1 MSRSDAK
8 ATSAPSANSL
18 VRTIHAASLNA
29 AAWPEVLEQLRCH
42 LDARVVTLGHHAFT
56 TGSDSTMFEA
66 SDSGSFSQDMA
77 QFSAHNPWFLSS
89 DDYVPGRVMSGEEL
103 IDHQALRRTDF
114 YRRFLQPRGLLH
126 MLCGVVDQRARGA
139 HCVSIY
145 RAEDQDAFDAQKKA
159 ELGLLLDHIT
169 LSLQSQWRWQAADD
183 LAQALLSVSDHDTR
197 PTLLVTGDAEP
208 VHRNRAAAQLLDLG
222 LGLAMDGRCVVA
234 ASPADR
240 RLLQQTIARLAQVDP
255 ADPAAAP
262 AVLTLAGPPGCPAV
276 VVVVRAAGQV
286 FASQSGARRG
296 LVVVAVRGGSAS
308 HDPAR
313 CVFARQYE
321 LTAAQAKVSAL
332 VFAGQ
337 SLATVSRSLN
347 LSENTV
353 RSHLKQIF
361 QKTDT
366 HGQMELVHLHAR
378 VCTALP

>member
-1 MSRSDAK
+1 MPRSDFP
-8 ATSAPSANSL
+8 APSAPVL
-18 VRTIHAASLNA
+18 VRAIHAASLNTS
-29 AAWPEVLEQLRCH
+29 AWPEVLEQMRQH

-56 TGSDSTMFEA
+56 TGADSPLCEA
-66 SDSGSFSQDMA
+66 SESGSFSADMA
-77 QFSAHNPWFLSS
+77 VFSAHNPWFLSS
-89 DDYVPGRVMSGEEL
+89 DDYVPGRVMSGDEL
-103 IDHQALRRTDF
+103 IEPQALRRTDF

-139 HCVSIY
+139 HCVAIY
-145 RAEDQDAFDAQKKA
+145 RAEDQRAFDAEQKA

-169 LSLQSQWRWQAADD
+169 LSLRSQWRWQEADD
-183 LAQALLSVSDHDTR
+183 LAQALLSLSEHDTR
-197 PTLLVTGDAEP
+197 PTLLVTAEGEP
-208 VHRNRAAAQLLDLG
+208 VYRNRAAAQLLEQGHG
-222 LGLAMDGRCVVA
+222 LCMEGTRLVS
-234 ASPADR
+234 ASPGDR
-240 RLLQQTIARLAQVDP
+240 RLLQQAIARLAQADA
-255 ADPAAAP
+255 ADPAPAP
-262 AVLTLAGPPGCPAV
+262 AVLNLASPTGQAAV

-286 FASQSGARRG
+286 FASQAGARRG
-296 LVVVAVRGGSAS
+296 LAVVAVRGAGVT

-313 CVFARQYE
+313 CAFARQFE

-337 SLATVSRSLN
+337 SLTAVSRSLN

-366 HGQMELVHLHAR
+366 HSQMELVHLHAR